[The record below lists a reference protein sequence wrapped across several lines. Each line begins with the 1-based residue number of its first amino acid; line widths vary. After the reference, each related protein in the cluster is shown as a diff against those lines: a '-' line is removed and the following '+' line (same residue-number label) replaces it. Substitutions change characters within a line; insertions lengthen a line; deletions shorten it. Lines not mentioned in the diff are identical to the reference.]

1 MNDKIKQI
9 AEQANIKYGARDD
22 TYYSSSYDGVRRSDM
37 EEFAKLVILEY
48 KREEKESRREI
59 KSKLGYSRIG
69 LNNV

>member
-1 MNDKIKQI
+1 MENKIRAI
-9 AEQANIKYGARDD
+9 ADRAGEYTDFESGLCTDHFL
-22 TYYSSSYDGVRRSDM
+22 
-37 EEFAKLVILEY
+37 EEFARLIILEY